1 MSTRT
6 DNPEVRTAAATI
18 GTGPKRRQWALR
30 LASRYADQGRARD
43 LRRDGLIVGAWTLLA
58 SSIALFL
65 ADHGRTYFTTLGG
78 AVTAGGIVAG
88 LVATVAMSL
97 MLVLGARVPFIDRT
111 IGQDRALSLH
121 AKLGKSMVFG
131 LLAHGVLLIVGYAIT
146 AAVNP
151 LAMFASLWASTFDF
165 VLACLAIVGF
175 GAVGVSSMMAVRKKY
190 PYEAWYAIHLLSYVA
205 IAASLPHQFSMS
217 GMLAAGTVGR
227 PFWIALWLGTAFCLL
242 TFRVF
247 LPLFSTLG
255 HGLRVSRVV
264 REGSDAV
271 NIEFTG
277 RGLDRL
283 GARGGHWLNWRFLI
297 PELAL
302 QPHPFSLSI
311 DPTNTT
317 MRVTVRNLGAG
328 TARLMNLLPGTR
340 VAIEGPYGMFTDEAR
355 TRGRV
360 VLAGA
365 GIGIAPVRA
374 LLESTSF
381 VPGDAVVILRAST
394 PGELYLLDEVRTLC
408 AAKGA
413 TLYVL
418 MGRRAGDDAWVDAAH
433 AGLHLTD
440 FAPWA
445 SEADVFLCGPN
456 PWMDAFVA
464 DAEACGVP
472 AGQIHDER
480 FDW

>member
-6 DNPEVRTAAATI
+6 DSRVARTAAATTE
-18 GTGPKRRQWALR
+18 TGLKRRQWAQQ
-30 LASRYADQGRARD
+30 LAAKYADQGRARN
-43 LRRDGLIVGAWTLLA
+43 LRRDGLIVGGWTLMA

-65 ADHGRTYFTTLGG
+65 ADHGATYFTTLGG
-78 AVTAGGIVAG
+78 AVTAGGIITG
-88 LVATVAMSL
+88 LVATVAMCL
-97 MLVLGARVPFIDRT
+97 MLVLSARVPVIDRT
-111 IGQDRALSLH
+111 IGQDRALGLH
-121 AKLGKSMVFG
+121 AKLGKTMVFG
-131 LLAHGVLLIVGYAIT
+131 LLAHGVLLIAGYAIT
-146 AAVNP
+146 AAINP
-151 LAMFASLWASTFDF
+151 FAMFAQLWGTFDF
-165 VLACLAIVGF
+165 VLACLAMVGF
-175 GAVGVSSMMAVRKKY
+175 GAVGISSARAVRKKY
-190 PYEAWYAIHLLSYVA
+190 PYEAWYAIHLLSYA
-205 IAASLPHQFSMS
+205 GIAASLPHQFSMS
-217 GMLAAGTVGR
+217 GMLAEGTIGR
-227 PFWIALWLGTAFCLL
+227 PFWIAMWLVTAFCML

-247 LPLFSTLG
+247 LPLFTTLG

-264 REGSDAV
+264 PEGPDAV

-277 RGLDRL
+277 RGLERL
-283 GARGGHWLNWRFLI
+283 GAKGGHWLNWRFLT

-302 QPHPFSLSI
+302 QPHPFSLSA

-328 TARLMNLLPGTR
+328 TARLMNLAPGTR
-340 VAIEGPYGMFTDEAR
+340 VAVEGPYGMFTDEAR
-355 TRGRV
+355 THGRV

-394 PGELYLLDEVRTLC
+394 PNELYLLDEVRTLC

-418 MGRRAGDDAWVDAAH
+418 MGRRAGDDAWVDAKH

-472 AGQIHDER
+472 AAQIHDER

>member
-6 DNPEVRTAAATI
+6 DNPGTRTAATAE
-18 GTGPKRRQWALR
+18 PRPPRRRWALQ
-30 LASRYADQGRARD
+30 LADRYADQGRRRD
-43 LRRDGLIVGAWTLLA
+43 LRRDGLIIGGWTLAA
-58 SSIALFL
+58 SSVALFL
-65 ADHGRTYFTTLGG
+65 ADHGQAYFSTLGG
-78 AVTAGGIVAG
+78 AVTVGGIVTG
-88 LVATVAMSL
+88 LIATVAMCL
-97 MLVLGARVPFIDRT
+97 MLVLSARVPVIDRT

-121 AKLGKSMVFG
+121 ARLGRVMVFG
-131 LLAHGVLLIVGYAIT
+131 LLAHGVLLLVGCAIT

-151 LAMFASLWASTFDF
+151 IAMFAELWGMSDF
-165 VLACLAIVGF
+165 VLACLAIVAL
-175 GAVGVSSMMAVRKKY
+175 GAVGISSARAVRRKY
-190 PYEAWYAIHLLSYVA
+190 PYEAWYAIHLLAYA
-205 IAASLPHQFSMS
+205 GIAASLPHQFSMS
-217 GMLAAGTVGR
+217 GMLAEGTVGR
-227 PFWIALWLGTAFCLL
+227 PFWIVMWLGTAFCVL

-247 LPLFSTLG
+247 LPLFTTFG

-264 REGSDAV
+264 AEGPDAV
-271 NIEFTG
+271 SIEFTG
-277 RGLDRL
+277 RHLDRL
-283 GARGGHWLNWRFLI
+283 GARGGHWLNWRFLT

-302 QPHPFSLSI
+302 QPHPFSLSA

-328 TARLMNLLPGTR
+328 TARLARVAPGTR
-340 VAIEGPYGMFTDEAR
+340 VAVEGPYGMFTDEAR

-394 PGELYLLDEVRTLC
+394 PNELYLLDEVRTLC

-418 MGRRAGDDAWVDAAH
+418 LGRRAADDTWVDAAH
-433 AGLHLTD
+433 AGLHLSD

-445 SEADVFLCGPN
+445 SEADVFVCGPN

-464 DAEACGVP
+464 DAAACGVP
-472 AGQIHDER
+472 AGQLHDER